1 MVEKNQSL
9 RIPRKELYERI
20 ERFQKRLSQAGLQ
33 GALILQKTDL
43 YYFSGTCQDAAL
55 FIPAQGEPL
64 LMVRKSFER
73 SLEDS
78 SLDRITAVRG
88 IQDIRGNIAG
98 MLKDKGRIGL
108 EFDVLPVNL
117 FFRYKEMLEPLE
129 VVDVSGIIREIR
141 MIKSTHEIECLKEAA
156 RVTSEMFLE
165 IPNLL
170 KEGMTEIELSGK
182 LELFLRIRGNQG
194 LPRVR
199 AFNQELSV
207 QILSGWNS
215 ARPSFFN
222 GPTGGSGLGPFFPQG
237 PGFKTIGRHEPI
249 LIDYSAVINGYV
261 ADNTRIF
268 SIGSLSDKL
277 TAAHNTALEIK
288 RRLIQRIKPGLDG
301 RELYLTALSIAE
313 ESGLADYFMGYGKK
327 VNFIGHGIGLE
338 LDEMPIIAKKHQI
351 LQPGMVFALEP
362 KFIFPGEGTVGIEDT
377 FVLTESGLE
386 QLTTLDDAVQIL

>member
-1 MVEKNQSL
+1 MIKKD
-9 RIPRKELYERI
+9 RDFYTPRKELYDRI
-20 ERFQKRLSQAGLQ
+20 ERFQERLGLSGLE

-43 YYFSGTCQDAAL
+43 YYFSGTCQDAVL
-55 FIPAQGEPL
+55 FIPARGEPL
-64 LMVRKSFER
+64 LMVRKSIER

-78 SLDRITAVRG
+78 SLDRIVAVRG
-88 IQDIRGNIAG
+88 LQDIRGHLAG
-98 MLKDKGRIGL
+98 VPGNKGRIGL
-108 EFDVLPVNL
+108 ELDVLPVNL
-117 FFRYKEMLEPLE
+117 FLRYKDLLEPLE

-141 MIKSTHEIECLKEAA
+141 MIKSAHEIGLLREAA
-156 RVTSEMFLE
+156 RVSSEMFRE
-165 IPNLL
+165 IPNLI
-170 KEGMTEIELSGK
+170 KEGMTEIELSGE
-182 LELFLRIRGNQG
+182 LELYIRVRGNQG

-199 AFNQELSV
+199 TFNQELSI
-207 QILSGWNS
+207 QILSGWNA

-249 LIDYSAVINGYV
+249 MVDYSAVINGYV

-268 SIGSLSDKL
+268 SLGSLSGKL

-288 RRLIQRIKPGLDG
+288 RRLIQMTKPGVDG
-301 RELYLTALSIAE
+301 RELYRTALSLAGE
-313 ESGLADYFMGYGKK
+313 AGLADYFMGYGNK

-338 LDEMPIIAKKHQI
+338 LDEIPVIAKNHQI

-377 FVLTESGLE
+377 FVLTEGGLE
-386 QLTTLDDAVQIL
+386 QLTTLDDAVRIL

>member
-1 MVEKNQSL
+1 MIEKKQSF

-20 ERFQKRLSQAGLQ
+20 ERFQKRLGQAGLQ

-78 SLDRITAVRG
+78 SLDRITAVRA
-88 IQDIRGNIAG
+88 IQDIGANIAG
-98 MLKDKGRIGL
+98 MLKGKGRIGL

-117 FFRYKEMLEPLE
+117 FFRYKDMLEPLE

-182 LELFLRIRGNQG
+182 LELFLRTRGNQG

-237 PGFKTIGRHEPI
+237 PGFKTIARHEPI
-249 LIDYSAVINGYV
+249 LIDYGAVINGYV

-288 RRLIQRIKPGLDG
+288 RSLIQRTKPGIDG

-313 ESGLADYFMGYGKK
+313 ESGFGDYFMGHGNK

-338 LDEMPIIAKKHQI
+338 LDEMPAIAKNHQI
-351 LQPGMVFALEP
+351 LQAGMVFALEP
-362 KFIFPGEGTVGIEDT
+362 KFIFPGEGTVGIEDA

>member
-1 MVEKNQSL
+1 M
-9 RIPRKELYERI
+9 
-20 ERFQKRLSQAGLQ
+20 
-33 GALILQKTDL
+33 
-43 YYFSGTCQDAAL
+43 
-55 FIPAQGEPL
+55 
-64 LMVRKSFER
+64 
-73 SLEDS
+73 
-78 SLDRITAVRG
+78 
-88 IQDIRGNIAG
+88 
-98 MLKDKGRIGL
+98 
-108 EFDVLPVNL
+108 
-117 FFRYKEMLEPLE
+117 
-129 VVDVSGIIREIR
+129 
-141 MIKSTHEIECLKEAA
+141 
-156 RVTSEMFLE
+156 E

-313 ESGLADYFMGYGKK
+313 ESGLADYFMGYGNK